1 VNGGGRGGLA
11 VLGVAVILASIFGGG
26 VLPHQWFGITTE
38 TLVGWLIVLF
48 VPGVVG
54 TLLRFIAIQQCQM
67 TRGSA
72 WRGWRQGAPAPRQRG
87 KVIPL
92 RRRSG

>member
-1 VNGGGRGGLA
+1 VNGRGGLA

-48 VPGVVG
+48 VPGIVV
-54 TLLRFIAIQQCQM
+54 TLLLVIAIQQWQM
-67 TRGSA
+67 KRGQAYIA
-72 WRGWRQGAPAPRQRG
+72 WRLGMGPAPQQRG

>member
-1 VNGGGRGGLA
+1 M
-11 VLGVAVILASIFGGG
+11 LGVAVILASIFGGG

-48 VPGVVG
+48 VPGVVV
-54 TLLRFIAIQQCQM
+54 TLLLVIAIQQWQM
-67 TRGSA
+67 KRGIA
-72 WRGWRQGAPAPRQRG
+72 WLAWRQGAPAPRQRG